1 MNTCVSNASAVHNF
15 TMGGMLGGIH
25 SQDKDQR
32 HQTRLAQ
39 EALPSHVVEVEC
51 NTLSSIF
58 DQHQLRVV
66 DFLSVDVE
74 GMDLQVLQGINFERV
89 HINVLSVECLYKDTE
104 VPELDNFLYSRGFR
118 RVLRL
123 SFDCVYAN
131 EVLRFSWAAADDST
145 SHQGHQGHQ
154 RQRPSIA
161 VPLDLASEPYMLMID
176 ADDTAKEAG
185 DRFWTQHRRQ
195 DEQERT
201 ALTAVVQTA
210 VEQWQALEE
219 SCGNGGTGGRDAAV
233 GSCTAKSG
241 SAEAELPPQLFGP
254 GLVRDGRG
262 VVQYSRFSFNKRYY
276 CDRWWEGAGSGRQ
289 TGLCEM

>member
-1 MNTCVSNASAVHNF
+1 MQVWHSQIWQDKILNSLFFKHRRKGIFVDVGASDPVVLSNSLYFERELDWSGLCLEANPDYANRLQLARSCRTINTCVSNASAVHNF
-15 TMGGMLGGIH
+15 TMGGMLGGID

-145 SHQGHQGHQ
+145 SHQGHQGHK

-161 VPLDLASEPYMLMID
+161 VPLDLA
-176 ADDTAKEAG
+176 
-185 DRFWTQHRRQ
+185 
-195 DEQERT
+195 
-201 ALTAVVQTA
+201 
-210 VEQWQALEE
+210 
-219 SCGNGGTGGRDAAV
+219 
-233 GSCTAKSG
+233 
-241 SAEAELPPQLFGP
+241 
-254 GLVRDGRG
+254 
-262 VVQYSRFSFNKRYY
+262 
-276 CDRWWEGAGSGRQ
+276 
-289 TGLCEM
+289 